1 MQLGYTEPDPRDDLS
16 GTDVARKVVILAR
29 ESGLNISMED
39 VPVDSLVPEALRECS
54 IDEFMQKLPDYD
66 DEMSGRLSE
75 AAARGE
81 VLRFVGVVD
90 HQSGKGACRS
100 LSRRGPLKRETDV
113 GIRPTGVLT
122 SGRPAPPGPSFGGDL

>member
-1 MQLGYTEPDPRDDLS
+1 MGGAAATLVQLGYTEPDPRDDLS

-54 IDEFMQKLPDYD
+54 VDEFMQKLPEYD

-90 HQSGKGACRS
+90 HQSRKGACALS
-100 LSRRGPLKRETDV
+100 LRGPAKRKSDV
-113 GIRPTGVLT
+113 SICALLMG
-122 SGRPAPPGPSFGGDL
+122 